1 VGDQPTGTVTFLFT
15 DIEGSTRLLQ
25 RLGRDR
31 YSEALDLHRRLLRE
45 AFERHRGYEVDCEGD
60 SFFVAFSRAED
71 AVLAALDAQ
80 QALADRES
88 GFGVR
93 IGIHTGEPLVAAPKY
108 VGLDVHRAARI
119 MATGHGGQV
128 LLSQATR
135 ELIDGHAVVRDLG
148 EHRLKDLLK
157 PERLYQLG
165 TADFPPLKSL
175 NQTNLPVQP
184 TPLIGREKELQES
197 LRFLESTPLL
207 TLTGTGGAGKTR
219 LALQAAAE
227 VVEEYPDGVWF
238 ISLAA
243 LTDPSLVEATI
254 AAVVGAPGGLGDFLR
269 SKRVLLI
276 LDNLEQLLP
285 EAIATI
291 RALLVS
297 PDVRVLATSR
307 ERLGL
312 SAEQELIV
320 PPLPLDEAVAL
331 FTTRARQLAPEFQPD
346 ADVTEI
352 ARRLDG
358 LPLAVELAAARIKV
372 LTSQQILQRLSGSL
386 ELLTG
391 GARDL
396 PERQRTLRAT
406 IQWSVALL
414 NPEERDLFARLAV
427 FSGSFDLD
435 AAEQVVDADIDSM
448 QSLIDKSLLRRTED
462 ARFFLLQT
470 IHEFAGVLLEAMPTA
485 ELRRKHADWYV
496 EIGERLAL
504 QLQRD
509 GDRRSLVLI
518 DSEMANI
525 RAALAWLAQVDA
537 ATGLRLASALWRY
550 WGIRGLVNEGMRWA
564 ETCWTDEAPDETRL
578 VALRLIGAVAMVRS
592 DVAALR
598 SSSQERLELARST
611 ADIGDQAGALN
622 GLAVAAQLEG
632 DFAAARGLMEQALT
646 LAREVG
652 EPPRVAALTGNLG
665 VIERLDGH
673 LARSRELLDESLT
686 IFRTSG
692 PAASVPEALFNFA
705 DTRIAEGSFGEASEA
720 IREGLELVDEIGHQG
735 WLPQALVV
743 VASLAAT
750 TSRAEDAAT
759 LLGAAHELEAAI
771 DTHTLNPRLGSVYQP
786 TLERVRDIL
795 RPGTFAAAFER
806 GASLTS
812 DEALQLARSTLD

>member
-1 VGDQPTGTVTFLFT
+1 MPELPSGTVTFLFT
-15 DIEGSTRLLQ
+15 DIEGSTGLLHE
-25 RLGRDR
+25 LGDA
-31 YSEALDLHRRLLRE
+31 YADALADHRRVLRD
-45 AFERHRGYEVDCEGD
+45 AFERHAGVEVDTQGD
-60 SFFVAFSRAED
+60 AFFVAFPRASD
-71 AVLAALDAQ
+71 ALAAARDAQAALDGSSI
-80 QALADRES
+80 RVRM
-88 GFGVR
+88 GV
-93 IGIHTGEPLVAAPKY
+93 HTGEPIVTDEGY

-119 MATGHGGQV
+119 AAIGHGGQV
-128 LLSQATR
+128 LVSQSTR
-135 ELIDGHAVVRDLG
+135 DLADGVALHDLG
-148 EHRLKDLLK
+148 EHRLKDLTV
-157 PERLYQLG
+157 PERIYQLG
-165 TADFPPLKSL
+165 DAEFSRLKSL

-184 TPLIGREKELQES
+184 TELIGREKELQES
-197 LRFLESTPLL
+197 LRLLGSTPLL
-207 TLTGTGGAGKTR
+207 TLTGTGGTGKTR

-227 VVEEYPDGVWF
+227 VVDEYPDGVWF

-269 SKRVLLI
+269 SKRVLLV

-285 EAIATI
+285 EATTTI
-291 RALLVS
+291 GTLLAA
-297 PDVRVLATSR
+297 PDVSILATSR

-331 FTTRARQLAPEFQPD
+331 FTARARRLAPAFQPD

-372 LTSQQILQRLSGSL
+372 LTSQQILHRLSGSL
-386 ELLTG
+386 DLLTG

-406 IQWSVALL
+406 IRWSVELL
-414 NPEERDLFARLAV
+414 TPEERDLFARLAV

-448 QSLIDKSLLRRTED
+448 QSLVDKSLLRRAED

-504 QLQRD
+504 NLQRD
-509 GDRRSLVLI
+509 DDRRSLVLI

-525 RAALAWLAQVDA
+525 RATLAWLAQVDA

-550 WGIRGLVNEGMRWA
+550 WGIRGLINEGMRWA

-578 VALRLIGAVAMVRS
+578 IALRLMSAVAMVRS
-592 DVAALR
+592 DVATLR
-598 SSSQERLELARST
+598 STSQERLELAR
-611 ADIGDQAGALN
+611 AARAIGDQAGALN
-622 GLAVAAQLEG
+622 GLGVAAQLEG
-632 DFAAARGLMEQALT
+632 DYGEARRLIQRAIE
-646 LAREVG
+646 LAREDG
-652 EPPRVAALTGNLG
+652 EPTRVAILIHNLG
-665 VIERLDGH
+665 FVERLDGD
-673 LARSRELLDESLT
+673 LARSRELLEESLAM
-686 IFRTSG
+686 IRANG
-692 PAASVPEALFNFA
+692 PAASVPETLS
-705 DTRIAEGSFGEASEA
+705 DYAETLILQNSLSEASQA
-720 IREGLELVDEIGHQG
+720 IREGLELMTEIGHAG

-743 VASLAAT
+743 VASLAAAT
-750 TSRAEDAAT
+750 GQAENAAP
-759 LLGAAHELEAAI
+759 LLGAAYKLEKAMDVHILTTAQ
-771 DTHTLNPRLGSVYQP
+771 GSLYQP
-786 TLERVRDIL
+786 TLERVRDML
-795 RPGTFAAAFER
+795 GADRFAEAFQR
-806 GASLTS
+806 GASLAT
-812 DEALQLARSTLD
+812 DEALQLARSTLA

>member
-1 VGDQPTGTVTFLFT
+1 MRKLPSGTVTFLFT
-15 DIEGSTRLLQ
+15 DIEGSTGLLHE
-25 RLGRDR
+25 LGDA
-31 YSEALDLHRRLLRE
+31 YADALADHRRVLRE
-45 AFERHRGYEVDCEGD
+45 AFERHAGVEVDTQGD
-60 SFFVAFSRAED
+60 AFFVAFPRASD
-71 AVLAALDAQ
+71 ALAAARDGQAALDGSSI
-80 QALADRES
+80 RVRM
-88 GFGVR
+88 GV
-93 IGIHTGEPLVAAPKY
+93 HTGEPMVTDEGY

-119 MATGHGGQV
+119 AAIGHGGQV
-128 LLSQATR
+128 LVSQSTR
-135 ELIDGHAVVRDLG
+135 DLVDGVALHDLG
-148 EHRLKDLLK
+148 EHRLKDLTA
-157 PERLYQLG
+157 PERIYQLG
-165 TADFPPLKSL
+165 DAEFSRLKSL

-184 TPLIGREKELQES
+184 TELIGREKELQES
-197 LRFLESTPLL
+197 LRLLGSTPLL
-207 TLTGTGGAGKTR
+207 TLTGTGGTGKTR

-227 VVEEYPDGVWF
+227 VVDEYPDGVWF

-269 SKRVLLI
+269 SKRVLLV

-285 EAIATI
+285 EATATI
-291 RALLVS
+291 GTLLAA
-297 PDVRVLATSR
+297 PDVSVLATSR
-307 ERLGL
+307 ERLSL

-331 FTTRARQLAPEFQPD
+331 FTARARRLAPAFQPD

-372 LTSQQILQRLSGSL
+372 LTSQQILHRLSGSL
-386 ELLTG
+386 DLLTG

-406 IQWSVALL
+406 IRWSVELL
-414 NPEERDLFARLAV
+414 TPEEQDLFARLAV

-448 QSLIDKSLLRRTED
+448 QSLVDKSLLRRTED

-485 ELRRKHADWYV
+485 VLRRKHANWYV
-496 EIGERLAL
+496 ETGERLAL

-509 GDRRSLVLI
+509 ADRRSLVLI

-525 RAALAWLAQVDA
+525 RTTLAWLAQVDA

-550 WGIRGLVNEGMRWA
+550 WGIRGLINEGMRWA

-578 VALRLIGAVAMVRS
+578 VALRLISAVAMVRS
-592 DVAALR
+592 DVATLR
-598 SSSQERLELARST
+598 STSQERLELARS
-611 ADIGDQAGALN
+611 AGDIGDQAGALN

-632 DFAAARGLMEQALT
+632 DYDEARGLMEQAVA
-646 LAREVG
+646 LAREDG
-652 EPPRVAALTGNLG
+652 QLFRVAAVVGNLG
-665 VIERLDGH
+665 VIERLDGRFT
-673 LARSRELLDESLT
+673 RSQELLEESLA
-686 IFRTSG
+686 IFRASG
-692 PAASVPEALFNFA
+692 ATAHIPEILLNYA
-705 DTRIAEGSFGEASEA
+705 DTLIAQESFGEAADA
-720 IREGLELVDEIGHQG
+720 IREGLELVDEIDHSG

-743 VASLAAT
+743 VASLATAT
-750 TSRAEDAAT
+750 GRAENAAT
-759 LLGAAHELEAAI
+759 LLAAAHELEAAI
-771 DTHTLNPRLGSVYQP
+771 DTHTLDPQQGSVYQP

-795 RPGTFAAAFER
+795 GPGTFAAAFER
-806 GASLTS
+806 GASLTG